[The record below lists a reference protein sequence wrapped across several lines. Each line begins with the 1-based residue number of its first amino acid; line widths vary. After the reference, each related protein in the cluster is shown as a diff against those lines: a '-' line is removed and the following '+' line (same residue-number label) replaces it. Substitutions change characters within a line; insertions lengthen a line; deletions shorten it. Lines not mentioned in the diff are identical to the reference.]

1 MGSSSGDAKIPNAE
15 YLAPFGKVTV
25 NVSEGR
31 RDKVHGLT
39 SFLAL
44 IESNELLSIDV
55 AFVEGFSACFTRG
68 GVQLSPPSDHSMDC
82 LGLRVAPFEGPLLTL
97 PEAGARNTGGVF
109 MSSVSQDNVGIK
121 RFMPGLDVL
130 TKGSRAPF
138 CMPPFASACLA
149 LAFLVAN
156 FFGFR
161 ISSSHVST
169 VKGMPILTKDSS
181 THILSGCAGSYCEGA
196 RAFDGLTDRLRVSS
210 ADSDIFSP
218 DRSASL
224 S

>member
-31 RDKVHGLT
+31 RDNVHGLT
-39 SFLAL
+39 SCSALA
-44 IESNELLSIDV
+44 EYNELLSIDV
-55 AFVEGFSACFTRG
+55 AFIEGFIACVTRG
-68 GVQLSPPSDHSMDC
+68 AQLSPPSDDSIGC
-82 LGLRVAPFEGPLLTL
+82 LGFRVAPFEGPLQTL

-109 MSSVSQDNVGIK
+109 MSSISQDNVRIM
-121 RFMPGLDVL
+121 RCMPGLEVL

-138 CMPPFASACLA
+138 CMPPLVSACLA

-169 VKGMPILTKDSS
+169 VRGMPILTKDSS

-210 ADSDIFSP
+210 ADSDVCPLDS
-218 DRSASL
+218 STSL